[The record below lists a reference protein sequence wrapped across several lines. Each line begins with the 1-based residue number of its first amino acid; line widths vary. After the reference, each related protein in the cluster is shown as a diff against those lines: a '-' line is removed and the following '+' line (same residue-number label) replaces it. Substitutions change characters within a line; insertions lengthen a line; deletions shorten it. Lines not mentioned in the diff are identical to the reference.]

1 MLTSCFPTH
10 LVTALASLLPSA
22 SPMQLDGTSHVDLLV
37 LGLGWTGSFLL
48 PHLATHHK
56 DLTVAATTR
65 DGRDGTL
72 QWAWD
77 PERDGKDQY
86 ASLPRA
92 KTVVVVFPL
101 KGEGYSARL
110 VRGYEESVGQRV
122 RWIQLGSTGIFDGGP
137 TLASLSVK
145 ANDAEK
151 PAAAPKFEWTTRHSP
166 YDRKNLRAIAED
178 ELLSQHSDTV
188 VLNLVGLWGGSRNPA
203 NWFARIA
210 PTPEALEG
218 KGSLHL
224 LHGID
229 LARAIIAVH
238 LAPTL
243 PSSSSTST
251 SAPDSPRAGT
261 GQRWI
266 VSDLRVLDWWDLAS
280 AHPLAGPPPSTTA
293 AGGERSPDRA
303 LWVQDFMRKHG
314 VRALPR
320 TPHELGRA
328 IDAREFWEAFG
339 LMPVRG
345 RWEEARA

>member
-1 MLTSCFPTH
+1 MLSSCFPAH
-10 LVTALASLLPSA
+10 LVASALASLLPSA
-22 SPMQLDGTSHVDLLV
+22 SPSSPSMLLDRTSHVDLLV

-48 PHLATHHK
+48 PHLASHHN

-72 QWAWD
+72 KWAWD
-77 PERDGKDQY
+77 PEDDGKDQY
-86 ASLPRA
+86 AALPRA

-101 KGEGYSARL
+101 RGEGYSTRL

-137 TLASLSVK
+137 TLASLSAK
-145 ANDAEK
+145 AEHDEK

-203 NWFARIA
+203 NWFTRIA

-243 PSSSSTST
+243 PSSSAATG
-251 SAPDSPRAGT
+251 AGT

-280 AHPLAGPPPSTTA
+280 AHPLAGPPPPAALLST
-293 AGGERSPDRA
+293 GERSPDRA
-303 LWVQDFMRKHG
+303 LWVQDLMRKHG